1 MELRDTDG
9 LSIFSAPAKPKA
21 PLLEGVGKD
30 GINVTFQEGAP
41 EKGFPEKF
49 IVVYRVKGT

>member
-1 MELRDTDG
+1 VELRDTDG